1 MITVTVH
8 EPPSPPSDR
17 LDRAERLEFV
27 KDGYNWVAAAWP
39 PLWLLGRKLWW
50 AFAAYLAIA
59 AAVSFGFVALGLS
72 PAIIGLLFLGLH
84 LLIGLEAD
92 TITRWNLDRTGW
104 QVVGTVVGRNLAE
117 CERRFF
123 DDWLPQQPIIR
134 VAALR
139 TGAQSAMPRDDGRK
153 SDGRKSDGR
162 SPSAGQST
170 GWRRALGGWSA
181 APDLSKLPTERG

>member
-39 PLWLLGRKLWW
+39 PFWMLGQKLWG
-50 AFAAYLAIA
+50 ALVAYLALA
-59 AAVSFGFVALGLS
+59 AAISFGLAALGVA
-72 PAIIGLLFLGLH
+72 PAMIGMVFLGLH

-92 TITRWNLDRTGW
+92 SIVRWNLDRTGW

-139 TGAQSAMPRDDGRK
+139 TATSNQRLDATAEQGATP
-153 SDGRKSDGR
+153 
-162 SPSAGQST
+162 
-170 GWRRALGGWSA
+170 GWRRALGGWSS
-181 APDLSKLPTERG
+181 PELSKLPTERG

>member
-17 LDRAERLEFV
+17 LDRAERLAFV

-39 PLWLLGRKLWW
+39 PFWMLGQKLWW
-50 AFAAYLAIA
+50 ALAAYLAIA
-59 AAVSFGFVALGLS
+59 TGLAALGVS
-72 PAIIGLLFLGLH
+72 PVVVGLIFLGLH

-92 TITRWNLDRTGW
+92 SMLRWNLDRSGW

-123 DDWLPQQPIIR
+123 DQWLPQQPIIR
-134 VAALR
+134 VGALR
-139 TGAQSAMPRDDGRK
+139 TSASGTRDDVRAAA
-153 SDGRKSDGR
+153 
-162 SPSAGQST
+162 PAGQNALT
-170 GWRRALGGWSA
+170 GWRKALGSWSA
-181 APDLSKLPTERG
+181 PQDLTKLPSERG

>member
-8 EPPSPPSDR
+8 EPPSPPADR

-39 PLWLLGRKLWW
+39 PFWMLGQKLWW
-50 AFAAYLAIA
+50 AFTAYLAIA
-59 AAVSFGFVALGLS
+59 AAITFGLAALGVS
-72 PAIIGLLFLGLH
+72 PAVVGLLFLALH

-92 TITRWNLDRTGW
+92 SIVRWNLDRTGW

-139 TGAQSAMPRDDGRK
+139 TGSQRDDA
-153 SDGRKSDGR
+153 R
-162 SPSAGQST
+162 SAPASADQNTS

>member
-8 EPPSPPSDR
+8 EPPSPPADR
-17 LDRAERLEFV
+17 LDRAERLAFV

-39 PLWLLGRKLWW
+39 PFWMLGQKLWW

-59 AAVSFGFVALGLS
+59 VAITFGLAALGVS
-72 PAIIGLLFLGLH
+72 PTMVGLLFLALH

-92 TITRWNLDRTGW
+92 SIVRWNLDRTGW

-139 TGAQSAMPRDDGRK
+139 TGSQRDEMRSVSA
-153 SDGRKSDGR
+153 
-162 SPSAGQST
+162 SADQTAAT
-170 GWRRALGGWSA
+170 GWRRALGGWST

>member
-8 EPPSPPSDR
+8 EPPSPPADR

-39 PLWLLGRKLWW
+39 PFWMLGQKLWW
-50 AFAAYLAIA
+50 AFTAYLAIA
-59 AAVSFGFVALGLS
+59 AAITFGLAALGVS
-72 PAIIGLLFLGLH
+72 PTVVGLLFLALH

-92 TITRWNLDRTGW
+92 SIVRWNLDRTGW

-134 VAALR
+134 VGALR
-139 TGAQSAMPRDDGRK
+139 ASASAAQRDRSGAGASADQLA
-153 SDGRKSDGR
+153 SS
-162 SPSAGQST
+162 
-170 GWRRALGGWSA
+170 GWRRALGGWSSS
-181 APDLSKLPTERG
+181 PDLTKLPTERG